1 MYTTCMPT
9 LFIRMPICIQ
19 TVLRNICIATCMST
33 YRIAKLV
40 EKTKLSLNS
49 SKRHSLRTTVPISV
63 VRQWDLKVGD
73 ELAWSWEVRKGEMTL
88 IVNKATNKK

>member
-1 MYTTCMPT
+1 MIKAFAFDLFGT
-9 LFIRMPICIQ
+9 L
-19 TVLRNICIATCMST
+19 
-33 YRIAKLV
+33 
-40 EKTKLSLNS
+40 
-49 SKRHSLRTTVPISV
+49 

>member
-1 MYTTCMPT
+1 
-9 LFIRMPICIQ
+9 
-19 TVLRNICIATCMST
+19 MST

-40 EKTKLSLNS
+40 EKTRLSLNS

-73 ELAWSWEVRKGEMTL
+73 DD
-88 IVNKATNKK
+88 

>member
-1 MYTTCMPT
+1 MPT
-9 LFIRMPICIQ
+9 CIQ
-19 TVLRNICIATCMST
+19 TDLRNVCIATRMST
-33 YRIAKLV
+33 RSSAKLV
-40 EKTKLSLNS
+40 EKTRLSLNS

-88 IVNKATNKK
+88 VISKVDGKKK